1 VSNPALKEADVTQPG
16 IDRPYRVI
24 VWGPGHIGGTVL
36 REVITRDDLELVGVK
51 VYNEEKAGTDAGQL
65 VGLPATGVL
74 ATADLNEILALDA
87 DVVLLTPRPMDRD
100 QIDSDVVALLQSGK
114 NVISTE
120 SHHFPRLGG
129 VDYQQKF
136 IDAGVAGDATLHG
149 TGIHPSFF
157 AERLG
162 VTLTGLFTEIDHIH
176 FSEAANVAGALH
188 YPPEIIQMMGFN
200 RDPVEFR
207 ADDPGAMLV
216 DHYYRGVVAYM
227 VHKLFGVEPEDVRIE
242 SDFEGIPTE
251 KAIDQDGFIIEAG
264 KSAVAVRTHRGYIG
278 ERLVYTN
285 VEYWYWGLGCRYIGP
300 ENDVPFGPG
309 DSNLDYVIDIA
320 GRPGHIRLRLDVG
333 DNTGDDIPVATWLS
347 VTTLLQ
353 SIRPVVAAEP
363 GILYHESSPN
373 ISDLRP
379 SAALERVT

>member
-1 VSNPALKEADVTQPG
+1 VTQPG

-36 REVITRDDLELVGVK
+36 REVITRDDLDLVGVK
-51 VYNEEKAGTDAGQL
+51 VYSEEKAGTDAGQL
-65 VGLPATGVL
+65 VGLPATGIL
-74 ATADLNEILALDA
+74 ATADLDEILALDA
-87 DVVLLTPRPMDRD
+87 DMVLFTPRPMDRD

-129 VDYQQKF
+129 VDYEQKF
-136 IDAGVAGDATLHG
+136 IDAGVAGNATLHG

-162 VTLTGLFTEIDHIH
+162 VTLTGLFTEIDHVH

-188 YPPEIIQMMGFN
+188 YPPEIIRMMGFN
-200 RDPVEFR
+200 RDPAKFR

-242 SDFEGIPTE
+242 SDFEGIPTDR
-251 KAIDQDGFIIEAG
+251 AIDQDGFTIEAG
-264 KSAVAVRTHRGYIG
+264 KSAVAVRTHGAI
-278 ERLVYTN
+278 
-285 VEYWYWGLGCRYIGP
+285 
-300 ENDVPFGPG
+300 
-309 DSNLDYVIDIA
+309 
-320 GRPGHIRLRLDVG
+320 
-333 DNTGDDIPVATWLS
+333 S
-347 VTTLLQ
+347 VTGSSTPTSSTGTGAWTAVTSDPKRTFRLASASPIWTTSSTSPDGRVTSGCASMWATTPATTSRSPLGFPL
-353 SIRPVVAAEP
+353 RPCCSRSDR
-363 GILYHESSPN
+363 SSPPSRAFSITN
-373 ISDLRP
+373 QVRIS
-379 SAALERVT
+379 ATCGRVPHWIG

>member
-1 VSNPALKEADVTQPG
+1 MTQPG

-51 VYNEEKAGTDAGQL
+51 VYSEEKAGTDAGQL

-120 SHHFPRLGG
+120 SHHFPRLAG
-129 VDYQQKF
+129 VDYEQKF

-176 FSEAANVAGALH
+176 F
-188 YPPEIIQMMGFN
+188 
-200 RDPVEFR
+200 
-207 ADDPGAMLV
+207 
-216 DHYYRGVVAYM
+216 RG
-227 VHKLFGVEPEDVRIE
+227 R
-242 SDFEGIPTE
+242 
-251 KAIDQDGFIIEAG
+251 QC
-264 KSAVAVRTHRGYIG
+264 RG
-278 ERLVYTN
+278 
-285 VEYWYWGLGCRYIGP
+285 
-300 ENDVPFGPG
+300 
-309 DSNLDYVIDIA
+309 
-320 GRPGHIRLRLDVG
+320 
-333 DNTGDDIPVATWLS
+333 
-347 VTTLLQ
+347 
-353 SIRPVVAAEP
+353 
-363 GILYHESSPN
+363 
-373 ISDLRP
+373 
-379 SAALERVT
+379 SAALSAGDHPDDGLQP

>member
-1 VSNPALKEADVTQPG
+1 MSQPG

-24 VWGPGHIGGTVL
+24 VWGPGHIGGTAL
-36 REVITRDDLELVGVK
+36 REVILRAEFELVGIK
-51 VYNEEKAGTDAGQL
+51 VYSEEKAGTDAGEL
-65 VGLPATGVL
+65 VGLPPTGVK
-74 ATADLNEILALDA
+74 ATARRDEILALDA
-87 DVVLLTPRPMDRD
+87 DAVIFTPRPMDRE
-100 QIDSDVVALLQSGK
+100 QIDADVVALLESGK

-129 VDYQQKF
+129 VEYERRF
-136 IDAGVAGDATLHG
+136 IDAGRAGNATVHG

-162 VTLTGLFTEIDHIH
+162 VTLTGLFMEIEHVK
-176 FSEAANVAGALH
+176 FVEAANVAGALH

-200 RDPVEFR
+200 RDPAEFTPT
-207 ADDPGAMLV
+207 DPGAMLV

-227 VHKLFGVEPEDVRIE
+227 VHKLFGVEPEDIRIE
-242 SDFEGIPTE
+242 SDFEGIPTDT
-251 KAIDQDGFIIEAG
+251 AIERDGFKIEAG

-278 ERLVYTN
+278 DRLVYTN
-285 VEYWYWGLGCRYIGP
+285 VEYWYWGLESRYLGP
-300 ENDVPFGPG
+300 ENEVPFGVG
-309 DSNLDYVIDIA
+309 DSNLDYIIDVT

-353 SIRPVVAAEP
+353 SIRPVVAAAP

-373 ISDLRP
+373 ISDLQP
-379 SAALERVT
+379 AAAVAQEVK